1 MSTTR
6 YRKLAVLTA
15 ALVTMVAASP
25 LARAADTPISL
36 DEAYRQIKDNE
47 KLMPVPTPLATT
59 SMGTFDAATGTFEGL
74 ATEIEIINNK
84 PVRLVPQV
92 FVNAVNSRLTFGIF
106 NSTQSVRVSVTGAG
120 TAIVPAGRTSISID
134 IGRLRSATWTISSG
148 TKVYRDQLTIKR
160 PTIIGTGAFTI
171 PALPVAVI
179 YDPPQDPTGSNSV
192 VYTRTTS
199 VGTSVGF
206 SVRKSTSSTATAV
219 NPTFSELGM
228 FQQQLQAS
236 AGFATA
242 TGNGTV
248 ATALNAISGALGKAK
263 RNITSANDSLSTSR
277 RTYTFT
283 ESHSCA
289 IDAGVVH
296 LGPGHS
302 DMVAYLRN
310 VRVVWF
316 DNGFST
322 SLLVLGYGSLDCTTI
337 DQLRSGVADLDP
349 TTADALIALDP
360 FAGALGPKAPLA
372 TDPRYLGLPG
382 IGLLPDIVSTATYA
396 QQLLVESSHVETSSR
411 ITTDDLGAG
420 LLSIIGL
427 APSESQQVSST
438 LSVSNS
444 ADSIESTTVS
454 TALTARTLVPGERT
468 ELAVFYDRTFGNI
481 AFQDPRP

>member
-1 MSTTR
+1 MSIR
-6 YRKLAVLTA
+6 LHHIAVLMA
-15 ALVTMVAASP
+15 ALVATLAYAS
-25 LARAADTPISL
+25 LARADDTPISL
-36 DEAYRQIKDNE
+36 NEAYKQVKDNE
-47 KLMPVPTPLATT
+47 KLMPVPTPVATT
-59 SMGTFDAATGTFEGL
+59 NVGTFDAASGTFDGL
-74 ATEIEIINNK
+74 TTEVEWFNGK
-84 PVRLVPQV
+84 PVKIVPQISI
-92 FVNAVNSRLTFGIF
+92 NAVNSKLVFGIA
-106 NSTQSVRVSVTGAG
+106 NSTQSVRVSVTGVGSAM
-120 TAIVPAGRTSISID
+120 VPAGRTSISID
-134 IGRLRSATWTISSG
+134 VGRLRSVTWSISSG
-148 TKVYRDQLTIKR
+148 LKIHRDQLTIKR
-160 PTIIGTGAFTI
+160 PTFIGAGAFTI

-206 SVRKSTSSTATAV
+206 SVRKSTSTTQPAI

-263 RNITSANDSLSTSR
+263 RNVTSAEDSLSTSR
-277 RTYTFT
+277 RSYTFT
-283 ESHSCA
+283 ESHSCTL
-289 IDAGVVH
+289 DAGVFH

-302 DMVAYLRN
+302 DMIAYMRN
-310 VRVVWF
+310 VRVIWF
-316 DNGFST
+316 DNGTAT
-322 SLLVLGYGSLDCTTI
+322 SLLVLGYQSLDCTTI
-337 DQLRSGVADLDP
+337 DQLRSGISGLDA
-349 TTADALIALDP
+349 TTASALVALDP
-360 FAGALGPKAPLA
+360 FAVLGPKAPLA
-372 TDPRYLGLPG
+372 TDPRYVGLPG
-382 IGLLPDIVSTATYA
+382 IGLLPDVLVTATYL

-411 ITTDDLGAG
+411 TVTDDLGAG

-444 ADSIESTTVS
+444 ADSVESTTVS
-454 TALTARTLVPGERT
+454 TTLTARTLVPGERT
-468 ELAVFYDRTFGNI
+468 ELAVFYDRVFGNV

>member
-1 MSTTR
+1 LHH
-6 YRKLAVLTA
+6 LAVLAA
-15 ALVTMVAASP
+15 ALVAALAYAS
-25 LARAADTPISL
+25 LARAADAPISL
-36 DEAYRQIKDNE
+36 DEAYRQVKDNE
-47 KLMPVPTPLATT
+47 KLMPVPTPVATT

-84 PVRLVPQV
+84 PVRLVPSV
-92 FVNAVNSRLTFGIF
+92 SVNAVNSRLTFGIL
-106 NSTQSVRVSVTGAG
+106 NSTQSVRVSVTGVG
-120 TAIVPAGRTSISID
+120 SKFVPAGRSSISID
-134 IGRLRSATWTISSG
+134 VGRLRSVTWSISSG
-148 TKVYRDQLTIKR
+148 LKIHRDQLTIKR
-160 PTIIGTGAFTI
+160 PTIIGAGAFTI

-199 VGTSVGF
+199 IGTSVGL

-236 AGFATA
+236 AAFATA

-263 RNITSANDSLSTSR
+263 RNVTSADDSVSSSR

-289 IDAGVVH
+289 LDAGVFH

-302 DMVAYLRN
+302 DLIAYMRN
-310 VRVVWF
+310 VRVVWY
-316 DNGFST
+316 DNGTAT
-322 SLLVLGYGSLDCTTI
+322 SLLVLGYQSLDCTTI
-337 DQLRSGVADLDP
+337 DQLRSGVAGVDP
-349 TTADALIALDP
+349 TTANALIALDP
-360 FAGALGPKAPLA
+360 FAVAGPKAPFA
-372 TDPRYLGLPG
+372 TDPRYVGLPG
-382 IGLLPDIVSTATYA
+382 IGLLPDVVQTATYL
-396 QQLLVESSHVETSSR
+396 QQLLVESSHAETSSR

-427 APSESQQVSST
+427 APTESQQVVST

-444 ADSIESTTVS
+444 ADSVESTTVS
-454 TALTARTLVPGERT
+454 TTLTARTLVPGQRT
-468 ELAVFYDRTFGNI
+468 ELAVFYDRVFGNV

>member
-1 MSTTR
+1 M
-6 YRKLAVLTA
+6 A
-15 ALVTMVAASP
+15 ALVAALAYAS
-25 LARAADTPISL
+25 LARAADAPISL

-59 SMGTFDAATGTFEGL
+59 NVGSFDAATGAFDGL
-74 ATEIEIINNK
+74 TTEIEIINNK
-84 PVRLVPQV
+84 PVRLVPAIS
-92 FVNAVNSRLTFGIF
+92 VNAVNSRLTFGIF
-106 NSTQSVRVSVTGAG
+106 NSTQSVRVSVTGVGSAS
-120 TAIVPAGRTSISID
+120 VPAGRTSISID
-134 IGRLRSATWTISSG
+134 IGRARSATWTISSG
-148 TKVYRDQLTIKR
+148 LKVYRDQLTIKR
-160 PTIIGTGAFTI
+160 PTVIGAGAFTV

-206 SVRKSTSSTATAV
+206 SVRKSTSTTQPAI

-263 RNITSANDSLSTSR
+263 RNVTSAEDSLSTSR
-277 RTYTFT
+277 RSYTFT

-289 IDAGVVH
+289 LDAGVFH

-302 DMVAYLRN
+302 DMIAYMRN
-310 VRVVWF
+310 VRVIWF
-316 DNGFST
+316 DNGTAT
-322 SLLVLGYGSLDCTTI
+322 SLLVLGYQSLDCTTI
-337 DQLRSGVADLDP
+337 DQLRSGISGLGPA
-349 TTADALIALDP
+349 TANALVSLDP
-360 FAGALGPKAPLA
+360 FAVLGPKAPLA
-372 TDPRYLGLPG
+372 TDPRYVGLPG
-382 IGLLPDIVSTATYA
+382 IGLLPDIVQTATYT
-396 QQLLVESSHVETSSR
+396 QQLLVESSHVETSTR
-411 ITTDDLGAG
+411 TVADDLGAG

-444 ADSIESTTVS
+444 ADSIESTTIS
-454 TALTARTLVPGERT
+454 TALTARTLVPGVRT
-468 ELAVFYDRTFGNI
+468 ELAVFFDRVFGNV
-481 AFQDPRP
+481 AFQDARP